1 MEKRIN
7 SLSLLSYTC
16 MYSVYFPIGW
26 LLKSNILFQFVG
38 FSTAKGE
45 LVRSIMHP
53 KPVDFKFNRDT
64 YIFVA
69 ILAAIAGVGFI
80 YTVVIMVCR
89 SLVYAIIY
97 RLKKQYEKIG
107 KKGKSQYLLSEN

>member
-1 MEKRIN
+1 MHVQ
-7 SLSLLSYTC
+7 L
-16 MYSVYFPIGW
+16 M
-26 LLKSNILFQFVG
+26 KSNFFLFYFVG

-80 YTVVIMVCR
+80 YTVVIMVCGVK
-89 SLVYAIIY
+89 LHVTPLIFVKI
-97 RLKKQYEKIG
+97 KKK
-107 KKGKSQYLLSEN
+107 N